1 MSINW
6 ANIYKEYKGQ
16 WVALKDDE
24 QTVIASGNSARAA
37 FASANKKGY
46 NNPILTKM
54 PEELINYVGSGI

>member
-6 ANIYKEYKGQ
+6 ANIYKEHRGE

-24 QTVIASGNSARAA
+24 KTVIASGSSARAV
-37 FASANKKGY
+37 FDLANKKGFT
-46 NNPILTKM
+46 NPILTKM